1 MSETSE
7 PVVKWLFPGAQG
19 DNTSLGS
26 QQSDME
32 SEIQTDQSVQGSI
45 EGQPSEIDKSTP
57 TSSGCDSETGF
68 VDDIP
73 EDEDDGISK
82 DITEKM
88 TAASNYVGSFFSASS
103 WSAPPKKS
111 DKSPSEEPKPEATV
125 TKSSTM
131 TSSFFSAFSKVGM
144 TKSVSTS
151 GAEGHEENG
160 VAKDE
165 GGDAAVAA
173 ENPSTVNTSS
183 FFSSAFSK
191 IGLSSKAE
199 TEEKPEQKNEDGKT
213 PETEEDEATGGSF
226 FSSAFSRVGKAATS
240 ATQVIRDGVSNAP
253 MLAEFNQEQDEFI
266 KNKEEKKQTGAPWI
280 GYQNEEELKQ
290 KILALSEDK
299 RNFVRAPPTGV
310 NFDFEYASFAA
321 SAVTLLEEDPSLQKM
336 RYELVPKKV
345 KEDEFWRNYFYRV
358 AIVKQSFELSESL
371 STEAKK
377 DSSNKIVPV
386 DDFTEKSVNPDHDE
400 DFVSE
405 SHQASSKDLA
415 EADEAMKKLGI
426 AKDDAEWE
434 AELEGELNEYEM
446 VGEDEDQT
454 ENPEWENQIKEM
466 LEADAK

>member
-1 MSETSE
+1 MSESE

-32 SEIQTDQSVQGSI
+32 SEVQTDQSVQGSI
-45 EGQPSEIDKSTP
+45 EGQPSEVDKSTP

-68 VDDIP
+68 VDEIP
-73 EDEDDGISK
+73 EDENSGISK
-82 DITEKM
+82 DLSNKM
-88 TAASNYVGSFFSASS
+88 TAASNYMGSFFSSSS
-103 WSAPPKKS
+103 WSSSAPKKS
-111 DKSPSEEPKPEATV
+111 PEEEVQPEQSV

-144 TKSVSTS
+144 TKSVSS
-151 GAEGHEENG
+151 G
-160 VAKDE
+160 
-165 GGDAAVAA
+165 GGDGSQVEEGEGKSEDGSSEAVEAQEA
-173 ENPSTVNTSS
+173 NSSSTSS

-191 IGLSSKAE
+191 IGLTSR
-199 TEEKPEQKNEDGKT
+199 EEKEEKVEEKKDEDKEG
-213 PETEEDEATGGSF
+213 EEEAGESF

-240 ATQVIRDGVSNAP
+240 ATKVLRDGVSNAP
-253 MLAEFNQEQDEFI
+253 MLAEFNQEQEEFI
-266 KNKEEKKQTGAPWI
+266 KNKEKKNQTGAPWI
-280 GYQNEEELKQ
+280 GYQNEDELKE

-321 SAVTLLEEDPSLQKM
+321 SAVTLLEEDSRLQKM

-358 AIVKQSFELSESL
+358 AIVKQSFELSESM
-371 STEAKK
+371 STDAKK
-377 DSSNKIVPV
+377 DSSNKMIPV
-386 DDFTEKSVNPDHDE
+386 DDYTEKPVGQDHDDE
-400 DFVSE
+400 FVSE

-446 VGEDEDQT
+446 VGEDEDQA

>member
-1 MSETSE
+1 MSETE

-73 EDEDDGISK
+73 EDEDEGISK
-82 DITEKM
+82 DISEKM
-88 TAASNYVGSFFSASS
+88 TAASNYVGSFFSGSS
-103 WSAPPKKS
+103 WSAAPK
-111 DKSPSEEPKPEATV
+111 KSPSEETKPEPTV

-144 TKSVSTS
+144 TKSVSS
-151 GAEGHEENG
+151 NGAEGQEEDG
-160 VAKDE
+160 DAKDE
-165 GGDAAVAA
+165 GGGDDVEVTA
-173 ENPSTVNTSS
+173 TTNTSS

-199 TEEKPEQKNEDGKT
+199 DEEKAEQKNEDEKT
-213 PETEEDEATGGSF
+213 PETEDEEAAGGSF

-240 ATQVIRDGVSNAP
+240 ATKVIRDGVSNAP
-253 MLAEFNQEQDEFI
+253 MLAEFNQEQEEFI

-377 DSSNKIVPV
+377 DSSNKVIPV
-386 DDFTEKSVNPDHDE
+386 DDFTEKSVNPDHDDE
-400 DFVSE
+400 FVSE

-426 AKDDAEWE
+426 PKDDAEWE

>member
-1 MSETSE
+1 MSESE

-32 SEIQTDQSVQGSI
+32 SEVQTDQSVQGSI
-45 EGQPSEIDKSTP
+45 EGQPSEVDKSTP

-68 VDDIP
+68 VDEIP
-73 EDEDDGISK
+73 EDEDSGISK
-82 DITEKM
+82 DLSNKM
-88 TAASNYVGSFFSASS
+88 TAASNYMGSFFSSSS
-103 WSAPPKKS
+103 WSSSAPKKS
-111 DKSPSEEPKPEATV
+111 PEEEVQPEQSV

-144 TKSVSTS
+144 TKSVSS
-151 GAEGHEENG
+151 GVGEGSQVEEG
-160 VAKDE
+160 E
-165 GGDAAVAA
+165 GKSEDGGSEAVEAQEA
-173 ENPSTVNTSS
+173 SSSSTSS

-191 IGLSSKAE
+191 IGLTSR
-199 TEEKPEQKNEDGKT
+199 EEKEDKVEEKKEEGKT
-213 PETEEDEATGGSF
+213 EDKQGEEEAGESF

-240 ATQVIRDGVSNAP
+240 ATKVLRDGVSNAP
-253 MLAEFNQEQDEFI
+253 MLAEFNQEQEEFI
-266 KNKEEKKQTGAPWI
+266 KNKEKKNQTGAPWI
-280 GYQNEEELKQ
+280 GYQNEDELKE

-321 SAVTLLEEDPSLQKM
+321 SAVTLLEEDSRLQKM

-358 AIVKQSFELSESL
+358 AIVKQSFELSESM
-371 STEAKK
+371 STDAKK
-377 DSSNKIVPV
+377 DSSNKMIPV
-386 DDFTEKSVNPDHDE
+386 DDYTEKPVGQDHDDE
-400 DFVSE
+400 FVSE

-446 VGEDEDQT
+446 VGEDEDQA